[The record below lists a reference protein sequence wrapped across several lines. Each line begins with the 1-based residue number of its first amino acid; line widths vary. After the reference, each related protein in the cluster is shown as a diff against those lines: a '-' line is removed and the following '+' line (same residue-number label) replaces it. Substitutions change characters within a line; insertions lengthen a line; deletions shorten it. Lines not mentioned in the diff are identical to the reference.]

1 MLLVKVSSELK
12 KVLSLKWRNSPWE
25 IFNDEEGSTPR
36 PSNYVD
42 CEMQGIEMSPGQEG
56 VVLRA

>member
-25 IFNDEEGSTPR
+25 IFNDEEGSAPR

-42 CEMQGIEMSPGQEG
+42 CEMQGIGMSPGQEG
-56 VVLRA
+56 VVLSA